1 MFLTVA
7 DENIPHVG
15 QAFASIGDVR
25 VLNAESI
32 TDEVCA
38 NADILLVRSVTRVD
52 QSLLSQSRVRF
63 VGSAT
68 AGFDHID
75 RTYLRKRGIQFT
87 HAAGSNADSVV
98 EYVLSALIRLSALK
112 MRPLAGLTLGIVGCG
127 NIGGRLAVRASAF
140 GLHVL
145 KNDPPL
151 ANAGHAG
158 FVDLETILAESDIIT
173 LHVPGSSET
182 YHLIGKSALQSM
194 KPGVW
199 LLNTSRGTVIDNTAL
214 SEVLD
219 TGRIG
224 TTVLDVWENEPTPDL
239 ELLQKVTLGTPHIAG
254 HSVDG
259 KFQGTVLLYGAVTDY
274 FGIQPTW
281 DFERVLQRDLPS
293 PISVDP
299 EPRSIWLDS
308 LVRRLYDIRA
318 DNTRM
323 RMLLN
328 MPRDQVAG
336 KFRRLRRNYPP
347 RRAFD
352 RHRVTGIPSTLLR
365 TVRDGLC
372 VDCQ

>member
-1 MFLTVA
+1 MLLTVA

-15 QAFASIGDVR
+15 QAFGSLGDVS
-25 VLNAESI
+25 VMNAECI

-68 AGFDHID
+68 AGYDHID
-75 RTYLRKRGIQFT
+75 QAYLRKQGIQFT

-98 EYVLSALIRLSALK
+98 EYVLTALIRLSALK

-127 NIGGRLAVRASAF
+127 NIGSRLAVRASAF
-140 GLHVL
+140 GLHIL

-151 ANAGHAG
+151 ASAGHSG

-182 YHLIGKSALQSM
+182 YHLIEKSALQSM
-194 KPGVW
+194 NPGVW
-199 LLNTSRGTVIDNTAL
+199 LLNTSRGTVIDSAAL

-224 TTVLDVWENEPTPDL
+224 ATVLDVWENEPIPDL

-254 HSVDG
+254 HSMDG
-259 KFQGTVLLYGAVTDY
+259 KLQGTVMLYRAATDY
-274 FGIQPTW
+274 FGIQPSW
-281 DFERVLQRDLPS
+281 DFERILQQDLPP

-299 EPRSIWLDS
+299 EPNSTWLHR
-308 LVRRLYDIRA
+308 LVRRLYDVRA
-318 DNTRM
+318 DDTRM

-328 MPRDQVAG
+328 TSNDQAAG
-336 KFRRLRRNYPP
+336 QFRRLRRNYPP

-352 RHRVTGIPSTLLR
+352 RHRVTGIPSSLLG
-365 TVRDGLC
+365 TVRDGLR
-372 VDCQ
+372 VVCQ

>member
-7 DENIPHVG
+7 DENIPHVR
-15 QAFASIGDVR
+15 QAFASIGDVCI
-25 VLNAESI
+25 LNAESI
-32 TDEVCA
+32 TDKVCA

-68 AGFDHID
+68 AGTDHID
-75 RTYLRKRGIQFT
+75 QAYLRKRGIQFT

-98 EYVLSALIRLSALK
+98 EYVLSALIRLSALR

-140 GLHVL
+140 GLHIL

-151 ANAGHAG
+151 ANAGHSG

-173 LHVPGSSET
+173 LHVPGSSDT
-182 YHLIGKSALQSM
+182 YHLIEKSALQSM
-194 KPGVW
+194 NPGVW
-199 LLNTSRGTVIDNTAL
+199 LLNTSRGTVIDSTAL

-219 TGRIG
+219 TDRIG
-224 TTVLDVWENEPTPDL
+224 ATVLDVWENEPTPDL

-254 HSVDG
+254 HSMDG
-259 KFQGTVLLYGAVTDY
+259 KLQGTVMLYRAVTDY
-274 FGIQPTW
+274 FRIQPSW
-281 DFERVLQRDLPS
+281 DFERILQRDLPP

-299 EPRSIWLDS
+299 EPNSTWLDR
-308 LVRRLYDIRA
+308 LVRRLYDIQA
-318 DNTRM
+318 DDTRM

-328 MPRDQVAG
+328 TSHDQVAG
-336 KFRRLRRNYPP
+336 RFRRLRRNYHP

-352 RHRVTGIPSTLLR
+352 RHRVKGIPSSLLG
-365 TVRDGLC
+365 TVREGLR
-372 VDCQ
+372 VVCQ

>member
-7 DENIPHVG
+7 DENIPHVR
-15 QAFASIGDVR
+15 QAFASIGDVCI
-25 VLNAESI
+25 LNAESI
-32 TDEVCA
+32 TDKVCA

-68 AGFDHID
+68 AGTDHID
-75 RTYLRKRGIQFT
+75 QAYLRKRGIQFT

-98 EYVLSALIRLSALK
+98 EYVLSALIRLSALR

-140 GLHVL
+140 GLHIL

-151 ANAGHAG
+151 ANAGHSG

-182 YHLIGKSALQSM
+182 YHLIEKSALQSM
-194 KPGVW
+194 NPGVW
-199 LLNTSRGTVIDNTAL
+199 LLNTSRGTVIDSTAL

-219 TGRIG
+219 TDRIG
-224 TTVLDVWENEPTPDL
+224 ATVLDVWENEPTPDL

-259 KFQGTVLLYGAVTDY
+259 KFQGTVMLYKAVTDY
-274 FGIQPTW
+274 FGIQPSW
-281 DFERVLQRDLPS
+281 DFERILQRDLPP

-299 EPRSIWLDS
+299 EPSSTWLYR
-308 LVRRLYDIRA
+308 LVRRLYDIQA
-318 DNTRM
+318 DDTRM

-328 MPRDQVAG
+328 TSHDQVPG
-336 KFRRLRRNYPP
+336 RFRRLRRNYPP

-352 RHRVTGIPSTLLR
+352 RHRVKGIPSSLLG
-365 TVRDGLC
+365 TVRDGLR
-372 VDCQ
+372 VVCQ

>member
-1 MFLTVA
+1 MLLTVA

-15 QAFASIGDVR
+15 QAFASIGDVC

-32 TDEVCA
+32 TDKVCA

-75 RTYLRKRGIQFT
+75 QAYLRKRGIQFT

-98 EYVLSALIRLSALK
+98 EYVLSALIRLSALE

-127 NIGGRLAVRASAF
+127 NVGSRLAVRAPAF
-140 GLHVL
+140 GLHIL

-151 ANAGHAG
+151 ANAGHSG

-173 LHVPGSSET
+173 LHVPGSSDT
-182 YHLIGKSALQSM
+182 YHLIEKSALQSM
-194 KPGVW
+194 NRGVW
-199 LLNTSRGTVIDNTAL
+199 LLNTSRGTVIDSTAL

-219 TGRIG
+219 SGRIG
-224 TTVLDVWENEPTPDL
+224 ATVLDVWENEPTPDL

-259 KFQGTVLLYGAVTDY
+259 KLQGTVMLYRAVTDH
-274 FGIQPTW
+274 FRIQPTW
-281 DFERVLQRDLPS
+281 GFERVLQQDLPH

-299 EPRSIWLDS
+299 EPSFTWLDS
-308 LVRRLYDIRA
+308 LARRLYDIRA
-318 DNTRM
+318 DDTRM
-323 RMLLN
+323 RMLIN
-328 MPRDQVAG
+328 TSHDQVAG
-336 KFRRLRRNYPP
+336 QFRRLRRNYPS

-352 RHRVTGIPSTLLR
+352 RHRVTGIPSSLLG
-365 TVRDGLC
+365 TVRDGLR
-372 VDCQ
+372 VVCQ

>member
-1 MFLTVA
+1 MFLTIA

-15 QAFASIGDVR
+15 QAFASIGDVH

-32 TDEVCA
+32 TDRVCA
-38 NADILLVRSVTRVD
+38 EADILLVRSVTRVD
-52 QSLLSQSRVRF
+52 QSLLSRSRVRF

-98 EYVLSALIRLSALK
+98 EYVLSALIRLSALE

-127 NIGGRLAVRASAF
+127 NIGGRLAVRAAAF
-140 GLHVL
+140 GLHIL

-151 ANAGHAG
+151 ANAGHSG
-158 FVDLETILAESDIIT
+158 FVDLQTILAESDIIT
-173 LHVPGSSET
+173 LHVPGSPET
-182 YHLIGKSALQSM
+182 NHLIGNSALQSM

-199 LLNTSRGTVIDNTAL
+199 LLNTSRGSVIDNTAL

-224 TTVLDVWENEPTPDL
+224 ATVLDVWENEPAPDL
-239 ELLQKVTLGTPHIAG
+239 ELLQQVTLGTPHIAG

-259 KFQGTVLLYGAVTDY
+259 KLQGTVMLYRAVTDY

-281 DFERVLQRDLPS
+281 DFERVLQQDLPP
-293 PISVDP
+293 PISIDV
-299 EPRSIWLDS
+299 EPGSTWLDR
-308 LVRRLYDIRA
+308 LIRRLYDIRA
-318 DNTRM
+318 DDARM

-352 RHRVTGIPSTLLR
+352 RHRVTGIPSFLLR
-365 TVRDGLC
+365 TVRDGLR
-372 VDCQ
+372 VVCQ

>member
-1 MFLTVA
+1 MLLTVA

-15 QAFASIGDVR
+15 QAFAAIGDVC

-32 TDEVCA
+32 TDKVCA

-75 RTYLRKRGIQFT
+75 QAYLRKRGIQFT

-98 EYVLSALIRLSALK
+98 EYVLSALIRLSALE

-127 NIGGRLAVRASAF
+127 NVGSRLAVRAPAF
-140 GLHVL
+140 GLHIL

-151 ANAGHAG
+151 ANAGHSG

-173 LHVPGSSET
+173 LHVPGSSDT
-182 YHLIGKSALQSM
+182 YHLIEKSALQSM
-194 KPGVW
+194 NPGVW
-199 LLNTSRGTVIDNTAL
+199 LLNTSRGTVIDSTAL

-224 TTVLDVWENEPTPDL
+224 ATVLDVWENEPTPDL
-239 ELLQKVTLGTPHIAG
+239 ELLQRVTLGTPHIAG

-259 KFQGTVLLYGAVTDY
+259 KLQGTVMLYRAVTDY

-281 DFERVLQRDLPS
+281 DFERVLQQDLPL

-299 EPRSIWLDS
+299 EPSFTWLDR
-308 LVRRLYDIRA
+308 LARRLYDIRA
-318 DNTRM
+318 DDTRM
-323 RMLLN
+323 RMLINLSHN
-328 MPRDQVAG
+328 QVAG
-336 KFRRLRRNYPP
+336 QFRQLRRNYPS

-352 RHRVTGIPSTLLR
+352 RHRVTGIPPSLLG
-365 TVRDGLC
+365 TARDGLR
-372 VDCQ
+372 VVCQ

>member
-1 MFLTVA
+1 MLLTVA

-15 QAFASIGDVR
+15 QAFGSIGDVC

-32 TDEVCA
+32 TDKVCA

-75 RTYLRKRGIQFT
+75 QAYLRKRGIQFT

-98 EYVLSALIRLSALK
+98 EYVLAALIQLSALE
-112 MRPLAGLTLGIVGCG
+112 RHPLAGLTLGIVGCG
-127 NIGGRLAVRASAF
+127 NIGSRLAVRASAF
-140 GLHVL
+140 GLHIL

-173 LHVPGSSET
+173 LHVPGSSDT
-182 YHLIGKSALQSM
+182 CHLIGKSALQSM
-194 KPGVW
+194 NPGVW
-199 LLNTSRGTVIDNTAL
+199 LMNTSRGSVIDSIAL

-224 TTVLDVWENEPTPDL
+224 ATVLDVWENEPTPDL

-254 HSVDG
+254 HSMDG
-259 KFQGTVLLYGAVTDY
+259 KLQGTVMLYRAITDY
-274 FGIQPTW
+274 FRIQPSW
-281 DFERVLQRDLPS
+281 DFERILQQDLPP
-293 PISVDP
+293 PISVNPDP
-299 EPRSIWLDS
+299 SSTWLNRI
-308 LVRRLYDIRA
+308 VRRLYDIRA
-318 DNTRM
+318 DDTRM
-323 RMLLN
+323 RMLLSTSH
-328 MPRDQVAG
+328 DQVAG
-336 KFRRLRRNYPP
+336 QFRRLRRNYPS

-352 RHRVTGIPSTLLR
+352 RHQVTGIPSSVLG
-365 TVRDGLC
+365 TVRDGLR
-372 VDCQ
+372 VVCQ

>member
-7 DENIPHVG
+7 DENIPHVS
-15 QAFASIGDVR
+15 QAFASTGHVR
-25 VLNAESI
+25 VLDAESI
-32 TDEVCA
+32 TDKVCA
-38 NADILLVRSVTRVD
+38 NADVLLVRSVTRVD

-75 RTYLRKRGIQFT
+75 RAYLRERGIQFT

-98 EYVLSALIRLSALK
+98 EYVLSALIRLSALQ

-127 NIGGRLAVRASAF
+127 NIGGRLAVRAPAF
-140 GLHVL
+140 GLHIL

-151 ANAGHAG
+151 ANAGHSG
-158 FVDLETILAESDIIT
+158 FVDLEFILAESDIIT
-173 LHVPGSSET
+173 LHVPKSSDT
-182 YHLIGKSALQSM
+182 YHLIEKSALQSM

-199 LLNTSRGTVIDNTAL
+199 LLNTSRGSVIDNAVL
-214 SEVLD
+214 SKVLD

-224 TTVLDVWENEPTPDL
+224 ATVLDVWENEPTPDL
-239 ELLQKVTLGTPHIAG
+239 GLLRKVTLGTPHIAG

-259 KFQGTVLLYGAVTDY
+259 KLQGTVMLYKAVTDY

-281 DFERVLQRDLPS
+281 DFEQVLQQDLPP
-293 PISVDP
+293 PISADP
-299 EPRSIWLDS
+299 EPSSNWLDT
-308 LVRRLYDIRA
+308 LVRCLYDIRA
-318 DNTRM
+318 DDARM

-328 MPRDQVAG
+328 TPHDQVAR
-336 KFRRLRRNYPP
+336 KFRQLRRNYPS
-347 RRAFD
+347 RRAFG
-352 RHRVTGIPSTLLR
+352 RHRVTGIPSSLLQ

-372 VDCQ
+372 VVCQ

>member
-1 MFLTVA
+1 MLFTVA
-7 DENIPHVG
+7 DENIPHVR
-15 QAFASIGDVR
+15 QAFSSIGDVC
-25 VLNAESI
+25 VVNAESI

-75 RTYLRKRGIQFT
+75 QAYLRKRGIQFT

-98 EYVLSALIRLSALK
+98 EYVLSALIRLSALE
-112 MRPLAGLTLGIVGCG
+112 MRPLAGLTLGVVGCG
-127 NIGGRLAVRASAF
+127 NIGSRLAVRASAF
-140 GLHVL
+140 GLHIL

-151 ANAGHAG
+151 ASAGHSG

-173 LHVPGSSET
+173 LHVPGSSDT
-182 YHLIGKSALQSM
+182 YHLIEKSALQSM
-194 KPGVW
+194 NPGVW
-199 LLNTSRGTVIDNTAL
+199 LLNTSRGTVIDSTAL
-214 SEVLD
+214 IEVLD

-224 TTVLDVWENEPTPDL
+224 ATVLDVWENEPTPDL

-259 KFQGTVLLYGAVTDY
+259 KLQGTVMLYRAVTDY
-274 FGIQPTW
+274 FRIQPTW
-281 DFERVLQRDLPS
+281 DFERVLQQDLPL

-299 EPRSIWLDS
+299 EPSSTWLDR
-308 LVRRLYDIRA
+308 LARRLYDIRA
-318 DNTRM
+318 DDTRM
-323 RMLLN
+323 RMLINLSHN
-328 MPRDQVAG
+328 QVAEQ
-336 KFRRLRRNYPP
+336 FRQLRRNYPS

-352 RHRVTGIPSTLLR
+352 RHRVTGIPPSLLG
-365 TVRDGLC
+365 TVRDGLR
-372 VDCQ
+372 VVCQ

>member
-7 DENIPHVG
+7 DENIPHVR
-15 QAFASIGDVR
+15 QAFASIGDVCI
-25 VLNAESI
+25 LNAESI
-32 TDEVCA
+32 TDKVCA

-68 AGFDHID
+68 AGTDHID
-75 RTYLRKRGIQFT
+75 QAYLRKRGIQFT

-98 EYVLSALIRLSALK
+98 EYVLSALIRLSALR

-140 GLHVL
+140 GLHIL

-151 ANAGHAG
+151 ANAGHSG

-173 LHVPGSSET
+173 LHVPGSSDT
-182 YHLIGKSALQSM
+182 YHLIEKSALQSM
-194 KPGVW
+194 NPGVW
-199 LLNTSRGTVIDNTAL
+199 LLNTSRGTVIDSTAL

-219 TGRIG
+219 TDRIG
-224 TTVLDVWENEPTPDL
+224 ATVLDVWENEPTPDL

-254 HSVDG
+254 HSMDG
-259 KFQGTVLLYGAVTDY
+259 KLQGTVMLYRAVTDY
-274 FGIQPTW
+274 FKIQPSW
-281 DFERVLQRDLPS
+281 DFERILQRDLPP

-299 EPRSIWLDS
+299 EPSSTWLYR
-308 LVRRLYDIRA
+308 LVRRLYDIQA
-318 DNTRM
+318 DDIRM

-328 MPRDQVAG
+328 TSHDQVAG
-336 KFRRLRRNYPP
+336 RFRRLRRNYPP

-352 RHRVTGIPSTLLR
+352 RHQVKGIPSSLLG
-365 TVRDGLC
+365 TVREGLR
-372 VDCQ
+372 VVCQ

>member
-25 VLNAESI
+25 VMSAESI

-151 ANAGHAG
+151 ASAGHSG

-173 LHVPGSSET
+173 LHVPGSSDT
-182 YHLIGKSALQSM
+182 YHLVEKSALQSM

-219 TGRIG
+219 TGRIRA
-224 TTVLDVWENEPTPDL
+224 TVLDVWENEPAPDL

-259 KFQGTVLLYGAVTDY
+259 KLQGTVMLYRAITDY

-281 DFERVLQRDLPS
+281 DFERVLQRDLPP
-293 PISVDP
+293 PISVDS
-299 EPRSIWLDS
+299 EPGYTWLDS

-318 DNTRM
+318 DDTRM
-323 RMLLN
+323 RVLLN
-328 MPRDQVAG
+328 TPHNQVAG
-336 KFRRLRRNYPP
+336 KFRQLRRNYPP

>member
-32 TDEVCA
+32 TDRVCA

-52 QSLLSQSRVRF
+52 QSLLSQSQVRF

-75 RTYLRKRGIQFT
+75 QAYLRKRGIQFT

-127 NIGGRLAVRASAF
+127 NIGSRLAVRASAF
-140 GLHVL
+140 GLHIL

-151 ANAGHAG
+151 ANAGHSG
-158 FVDLETILAESDIIT
+158 FVDLETILTESDIIT

-182 YHLIGKSALQSM
+182 YHLIEKSALQSM
-194 KPGVW
+194 NPGVW

-224 TTVLDVWENEPTPDL
+224 ATVLDVWENEPAPDL

-259 KFQGTVLLYGAVTDY
+259 KLQGTVMLYKAVTDY

-281 DFERVLQRDLPS
+281 DFERVLQEGLPP
-293 PISVDP
+293 PISVDF
-299 EPRSIWLDS
+299 EPSATWLDS

-318 DNTRM
+318 DDTRM
-323 RMLLN
+323 RVLLN
-328 MPRDQVAG
+328 TPHNQVAG

-347 RRAFD
+347 RRAFG
-352 RHRVTGIPSTLLR
+352 RHRATDIPSSLLR

-372 VDCQ
+372 VVCQ